1 MSMRTRA
8 VGPSEQ
14 QQILE
19 IPKPITAL
27 GTVMVTCLCKLVNS
41 RVVRDNSGEDVR
53 DLVD

>member
-8 VGPSEQ
+8 
-14 QQILE
+14 
-19 IPKPITAL
+19 
-27 GTVMVTCLCKLVNS
+27 VMVTCLCKLVNS